1 MTADYAQRQVPELLV
16 LMKFITMVP
25 SLDSFEYRVG
35 RKGETMNCIA
45 TLLPTI
51 LVPSRE
57 RGDNQLHCDPAMDGA
72 SQALTANR
80 LASHLDKA
88 HRDEFGDDNNR

>member
-1 MTADYAQRQVPELLV
+1 MTADFAQRQVPELLV

-51 LVPSRE
+51 L
-57 RGDNQLHCDPAMDGA
+57 GFW
-72 SQALTANR
+72 R
-80 LASHLDKA
+80 LDQK
-88 HRDEFGDDNNR
+88 